1 VLAHP
6 GIATT
11 ALAAHSSANR
21 INRLRFLLND
31 PEHGALPTL
40 YAVTQDVPANAY
52 VGPDGP
58 GSIKG
63 YPVVRR
69 PGKSGLDAE
78 VASHLWE
85 ATAALTGAGAA
96 LGATSST

>member
-1 VLAHP
+1 VVAGGVQVP
-6 GIATT
+6 
-11 ALAAHSSANR
+11 AAGCGQA
-21 INRLRFLLND
+21 
-31 PEHGALPTL
+31 G
-40 YAVTQDVPANAY
+40 DVPANAY

-63 YPVVRR
+63 YPVVRW

-96 LGATSST
+96 LGATPST